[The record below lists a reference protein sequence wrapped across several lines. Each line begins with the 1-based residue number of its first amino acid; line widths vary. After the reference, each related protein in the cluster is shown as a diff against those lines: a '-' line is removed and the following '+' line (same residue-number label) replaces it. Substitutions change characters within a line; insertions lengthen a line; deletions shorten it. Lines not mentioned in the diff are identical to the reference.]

1 MDLTII
7 LAIYGSKPLCAAN
20 DHARIYRK
28 LWQRPSTSRRG
39 IQSYLPPFFLK
50 LTNSVSSKLVD
61 SIILSGNLRNWM
73 IRYSHC
79 KVNKIFWVFNYFA
92 WWPTKDFGRGH
103 HIFTV
108 VTIQRIANS
117 DYFCCQRWNNLVIS
131 KKIIAIIFAYV
142 RKNRY
147 LCICETAD

>member
-1 MDLTII
+1 MIHRITIIIVDLSVWVIIKEQAFYICLSKMDLTII
-7 LAIYGSKPLCAAN
+7 LAIYGSMPLCAAN

-50 LTNSVSSKLVD
+50 LTNSVSSKLVE

-92 WWPTKDFGRGH
+92 WWPKIDFGWGH
-103 HIFTV
+103 HIF
-108 VTIQRIANS
+108 AP
-117 DYFCCQRWNNLVIS
+117 
-131 KKIIAIIFAYV
+131 
-142 RKNRY
+142 
-147 LCICETAD
+147 